1 MKQLTHISTIVVS
14 ILGVLVLAPLGFA
27 FLVQSVRLD
36 QMNQSVEA
44 GKILLLTLA
53 SWGGVIALARVS
65 FSNFISLLKKK

>member
-1 MKQLTHISTIVVS
+1 MKLTRISTIMVS
-14 ILGVLVLAPLGFA
+14 IIGILILTPIGLG

-53 SWGGVIALARVS
+53 SWGGVAALARVS
-65 FSNFISLLKKK
+65 FLNFVSLLKKK